1 MADMKHLNNSIP
13 FFGVSREFAQH
24 RAEFMNTIE
33 SVLATGQV
41 LQGTQITELENIIA
55 NITNRSH
62 AVAVNSCT
70 DALYFSLLASNIKP
84 GDEVLV
90 PNFTFAASATC
101 ILRLG
106 AKPIL
111 VDIDENFA
119 LDLNQA
125 QSLINPK
132 TKAIIFVHLFGQ
144 MHDPSTIEH
153 FSKQNNLVLVEDAAQ
168 SLGAKYENRVAGSMG
183 LTSCISFDPTKTI
196 SAPGSGGVLTTDDS
210 KIASLVRSF
219 RYHGKDVGSK
229 TFNRLGYNSQMS
241 TIAAALISQKLN
253 YLEKWEDRRIA
264 IAQIYK
270 ENLINLSQITLPKY
284 IKESQNIYHKF
295 VLEVEQRDNLF
306 NHLKNSK
313 IGSAIHYDTPLHR
326 EPIFDFLNLDDEKFP
341 MSLNKSKKVISLP
354 IHPFLTDSE
363 IEIIIQTIKL
373 FYK

>member
-1 MADMKHLNNSIP
+1 MKHPNNPIP

-41 LQGTQITELENIIA
+41 LQGTQITDLEKNIA
-55 NITNRSH
+55 NITNRSY

-70 DALYFSLLASNIKP
+70 DALYFSLVASGIKP

-132 TKAIIFVHLFGQ
+132 TKAIIFVHLYGQ
-144 MHDPSTIEH
+144 MHDPDTIES

-168 SLGAKYENRVAGSMG
+168 SLGAKYKNRIAGSMG

-196 SAPGSGGVLTTDDS
+196 SAPGSGGVLTTNDS
-210 KIASLVRSF
+210 NIATLVRSL
-219 RYHGKDVGSK
+219 RYHGKDIGSK
-229 TFNRLGYNSQMS
+229 TFNRLGYNSQMT

-253 YLEKWEDRRIA
+253 YLKKWENRRID
-264 IAQIYK
+264 IAKIYK
-270 ENLINLSQITLPKY
+270 ENLLNLNQITLPKD
-284 IKESQNIYHKF
+284 ISESQNIYHKF

-306 NHLKNSK
+306 DHLKNSR
-313 IGSAIHYDTPLHR
+313 IGTAIHYETPLHR
-326 EPIFDFLNLDDEKFP
+326 EPMFSFLNLNDNQFEV
-341 MSLNKSKKVISLP
+341 SLNKSKKVISLP

-363 IEIIIQTIKL
+363 IEIIIQSIKS